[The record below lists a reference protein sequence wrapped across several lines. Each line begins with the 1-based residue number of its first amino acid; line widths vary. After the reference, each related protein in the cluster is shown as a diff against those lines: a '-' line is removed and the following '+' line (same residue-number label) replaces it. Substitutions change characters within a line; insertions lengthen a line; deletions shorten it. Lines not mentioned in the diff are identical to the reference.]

1 MHAESNA
8 TPSIEFEVAAASF
21 LVLFVFVVDSQL
33 GNCMLSVLV
42 ILELVL
48 RLLFNILLEFL
59 KTSLFLVLSIRELK
73 LYNKS
78 TIFLLSLLL
87 FVFFLEA
94 YLADPVPHGH
104 PWTPGAHF
112 WLIGLP
118 SIEWGFFVGENLV
131 KFICFSVYVPAGAF
145 CIAMHDLEL

>member
-8 TPSIEFEVAAASF
+8 TPSMEFEVAAASF

-33 GNCMLSVLV
+33 GNCML
-42 ILELVL
+42 
-48 RLLFNILLEFL
+48 
-59 KTSLFLVLSIRELK
+59 
-73 LYNKS
+73 
-78 TIFLLSLLL
+78 LSLLL
-87 FVFFLEA
+87 FVRFLEA

-118 SIEWGFFVGENLV
+118 STEWGFCVGENLV
-131 KFICFSVYVPAGAF
+131 SFICFSVYVPAGAF
-145 CIAMHDLEL
+145 CIVGQDFEL

>member
-48 RLLFNILLEFL
+48 KLLFNILL
-59 KTSLFLVLSIRELK
+59 
-73 LYNKS
+73 
-78 TIFLLSLLL
+78 
-87 FVFFLEA
+87 
-94 YLADPVPHGH
+94 
-104 PWTPGAHF
+104 
-112 WLIGLP
+112 
-118 SIEWGFFVGENLV
+118 
-131 KFICFSVYVPAGAF
+131 
-145 CIAMHDLEL
+145 